1 MLRVCRQLGLVMALL
16 CIYLPAQS
24 KMAAKFYIYQLPDGS
39 RLVSDRPVKDK
50 SYKLIT
56 TRTTVDGIGYL
67 AANKGRFRKPQ
78 NIDKWDKLIVKLSR
92 RHRVDTALVKAVIHT
107 ESSFDHMAVSHRG
120 ASGLMQL
127 MPRTAAMYGVRNIH
141 DPYENIDAGI
151 KHLRY
156 LIQKYE
162 WNLRHALAAYNAG
175 EQAVRKYNG
184 IPPYKETQEYVNK
197 VLRYRDLY
205 RRVYY

>member
-1 MLRVCRQLGLVMALL
+1 
-16 CIYLPAQS
+16 
-24 KMAAKFYIYQLPDGS
+24 MAAKFYVYQLPDGS
-39 RLVSDRPVKDK
+39 RLVSDRPMQGKG
-50 SYKLIT
+50 YKLIT
-56 TRTTVDGIGYL
+56 TRQSVDGLGHL
-67 AANKGRFRKPQ
+67 AANKVRIRKAQ
-78 NIDKWDKLIVKLSR
+78 NPDKWDKLIVKLAR
-92 RHRVDTALVKAVIHT
+92 RHHVDVALVKAVIHT
-107 ESSFDHMAVSHRG
+107 ESFFDPMAVSRVG

-156 LIQKYE
+156 LIDKYE

-175 EQAVRKYNG
+175 EHAVHKYNG